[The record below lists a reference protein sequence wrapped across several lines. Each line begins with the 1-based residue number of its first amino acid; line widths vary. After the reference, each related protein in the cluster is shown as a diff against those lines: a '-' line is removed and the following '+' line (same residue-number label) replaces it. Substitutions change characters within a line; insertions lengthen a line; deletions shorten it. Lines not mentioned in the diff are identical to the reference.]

1 MKNRDNTSFIE
12 LLVTPNLI
20 IPQPIPQIL
29 IDKYGEKLSRDIMI
43 EHILLDYKDGTLSK
57 EDIKE
62 IKNQK
67 NEKSKG
73 AKLVIS
79 WGLYGMLG
87 FRW

>member
-1 MKNRDNTSFIE
+1 
-12 LLVTPNLI
+12 
-20 IPQPIPQIL
+20 
-29 IDKYGEKLSRDIMI
+29 MI